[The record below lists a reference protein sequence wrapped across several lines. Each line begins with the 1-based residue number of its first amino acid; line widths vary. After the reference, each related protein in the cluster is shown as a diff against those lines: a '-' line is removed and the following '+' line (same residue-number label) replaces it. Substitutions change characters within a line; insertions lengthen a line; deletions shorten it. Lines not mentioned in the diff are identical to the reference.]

1 MDPGN
6 AYMCKTFQWGYEN
19 IYPEEIYSFSQTL
32 KKIMTSPNLKS
43 HIPEVGDEMTGVWS
57 LNWCRK

>member
-1 MDPGN
+1 
-6 AYMCKTFQWGYEN
+6 MCRPFQWGYEN
-19 IYPEEIYSFSQTL
+19 IYPEEKIYSFSQTL
-32 KKIMTSPNLKS
+32 KKIMSSPNLKS